1 MIPETI
7 TSIDTTF
14 KDDSPRNTVAKIQGI
29 LSAYGIETS
38 EYWFDSGVPGCYS
51 LRVSVVGTVFGTNG
65 KGVTKDLAR
74 ASGYGELMERLQIGR
89 IFKGDRQKVGD
100 IYANKKSEQS
110 VSAEELLDRNRN
122 WYSLL
127 AAATRKITGEEIT
140 EADLLKQYTDEN
152 GDVGVTPFYCV
163 NKQCEEYLP
172 TGMLNI
178 YGTNGCAAGNT
189 MEEAVVQAI
198 SEIVERRFSS
208 YILSERIA
216 IPDIPESTLRSYPLA
231 YSIISF
237 LRANNFKVV
246 VKDCSLGTK
255 FPVICVC
262 LIDQKTGKYHT
273 HFGAFP
279 IFEIALNR
287 TLTESFQGRSIQK
300 IAQFE
305 DFFSAKDASFDLGNL
320 LNQLCKGTSEKSPDF
335 FLSATRHTAQVPG
348 FEGRSNRA
356 LLKECMDFLC
366 AQGYDILVRDY
377 SCLGFPTYQV
387 IIPGYSETFV
397 HRLVQQHN
405 DVRYGLYSQIVLRNP
420 AAASAE
426 ELLGFQMH
434 LMQSSKQKLGP
445 SSFLAQANLPIQL
458 EPNQE
463 GYLMCASM
471 AFVNYSLGRYP
482 QAVKFINMML
492 EKDGETDAELLIC
505 IKRYLTLLSE
515 KQAPSRIREIL
526 EYFHQPDT
534 VAYLFDCVER
544 RKNPLERFV
553 LHCDLQCDP
562 ACRLHDVCLKKQTD
576 ALSRMIERKQQEVD
590 QTQLQA
596 KFAALI

>member
-1 MIPETI
+1 MIPHTI
-7 TSIDTTF
+7 TSIDTTY

-29 LSAYGIETS
+29 LDRYGIETS

-51 LRVSVVGTVFGTNG
+51 VRVSVVGTVFGTNG
-65 KGVTKDLAR
+65 KGVTEDLAR

-89 IFKGDRQKVGD
+89 IFKGDRQKIGD
-100 IYANKKSEQS
+100 IYSNKKSERTI
-110 VSAEELLDRNRN
+110 SAQELLQRNKA
-122 WYSLL
+122 WYTLL
-127 AAATRKITGEEIT
+127 ASATRKMTGEEVT
-140 EADLLKQYTDEN
+140 EEDLLTQYTDKN
-152 GDVGVTPFYCV
+152 GNVGVTSFYCI
-163 NKQCEEYLP
+163 NKKREEYLP

-198 SEIVERRFSS
+198 SEIVERSFSS
-208 YILSERIA
+208 WVLAERIA
-216 IPDIPESTLRSYPLA
+216 IPDIPESVLRSYPLA

-237 LRANNFKVV
+237 LREHHFKVV

-305 DFFSAKDASFDLGNL
+305 DFFSDKDESFDLGNL

-335 FLSATRHTAQVPG
+335 FLSSAQPSDQVCS
-348 FEGRSNRA
+348 FAGRTNRE
-356 LLKECMDFLC
+356 LLLECVDFLC
-366 AQGYDILVRDY
+366 DQGYDILIRDY

-397 HRLVQQHN
+397 HRLLQQHN
-405 DVRYGLYSQIVLRNP
+405 DVRYGLYPQVVLRNP
-420 AAASAE
+420 AAATAE
-426 ELLGFQMH
+426 ELLGYQMH

-445 SSFLAQANLPIQL
+445 SSFTAQANLPLQL

-463 GYLMCASM
+463 SYLMSASM
-471 AFVNYSLGRYP
+471 AYVNYSLGRYP
-482 QAVKFINMML
+482 QTIKFINMML
-492 EKDGETDAELLIC
+492 RINEESHPDLLIC
-505 IKRYLTLLSE
+505 LKRYLTLQAE
-515 KQAPSRIREIL
+515 KQAPARIREIL
-526 EYFHQPDT
+526 EYFHSPDT
-534 VAYLFDCVER
+534 VQYLFDCIQSK
-544 RKNPLERFV
+544 KNPLDRFV

-562 ACRLHDVCLKKQTD
+562 SCKIHGMCLKKQTD
-576 ALSRMIERKQQEVD
+576 ALSQMIETKQQEVD
-590 QTQLQA
+590 QSQLQA
-596 KFAALI
+596 KLAALS

>member
-1 MIPETI
+1 MISEPI

-29 LSAYGIETS
+29 LAAYGIETS

-51 LRVSVVGTVFGTNG
+51 LRVTVVGTVFGTNG

-100 IYANKKSEQS
+100 IHANKKSERS
-110 VSAEELLDRNRN
+110 ISAQDLLIRNQKWYTLLAEAVRKMTGEAVTEAELL
-122 WYSLL
+122 
-127 AAATRKITGEEIT
+127 T
-140 EADLLKQYTDEN
+140 QYTDKN
-152 GDVGVTPFYCV
+152 GDVGVTSFYCV
-163 NKQCEEYLP
+163 NQQRQEYLP

-198 SEIVERRFSS
+198 SEIVERSFSS
-208 YILSERIA
+208 QILAQRIS
-216 IPDIPESTLRSYPLA
+216 IPDIPEDILRQYPLA
-231 YSIISF
+231 YSIITF
-237 LRANNFKVV
+237 LRENSFKVV

-305 DFFSAKDASFDLGNL
+305 DFFSDKGGSFDLGNL

-335 FLSATRHTAQVPG
+335 FLSSAQPTAHVPG

-356 LLKECMDFLC
+356 LLQECVDFLC
-366 AQGYDILVRDY
+366 GQGYDILVRDY

-397 HRLVQQHN
+397 HRLLPEHN
-405 DVRYGLYSQIVLRNP
+405 DVRYGLYPQIVLRNP
-420 AAASAE
+420 AAASTE

-434 LMQSSKQKLGP
+434 LLQSTKKKLGS
-445 SSFLAQANLPIQL
+445 SSFIAQSNLPLQL
-458 EPNQE
+458 EPIRE

-471 AFVNYSLGRYP
+471 AFINYALGRYP
-482 QAVKFINMML
+482 QTIKFINMML
-492 EKDGETDAELLIC
+492 EKDGETDAALLIC
-505 IKRYLTLLSE
+505 LKRYLSLLSE
-515 KQAPSRIREIL
+515 KQSPARIREIL
-526 EYFHQPDT
+526 EYFHSAET
-534 VAYLFDCVER
+534 VRQLFDCIEKK
-544 RKNPLERFV
+544 KNPLEPYV

-562 ACRLHDVCLKKQTD
+562 GCRLHGACLKQQTD
-576 ALSRMIERKQQEVD
+576 ALSKMIEQKQQEVD

-596 KFAALI
+596 KFAAL